1 MTSIHTVH
9 SRRFRFLPGAALL
22 ALLVAAT
29 GPASAA
35 APSWVEQSDRN
46 AQVLLE
52 TMARFSP
59 EGAGQLGVE
68 GLDET
73 ILDLSPGFEERSR
86 EATRKAGEVLRSR
99 LATERDPA
107 VRQDLQILIQTVE
120 QDLEGEELARK
131 TQLPYFNLTQVIFG
145 GLRSLLDDQ
154 VPPARRAAALVRLR
168 KYAGLEPGS
177 KPVAR
182 LAEDAIRLRLA
193 EPGLLGPFKEGV
205 ERDLANNKTLL
216 AGIGELFQA
225 YEITGY
231 EKPLAELEKQL
242 AAYDDFVRREILP
255 RARTDFRLPPELYAF
270 SLKSVGVDMPVEELE
285 SRAKVAFK
293 EIQNEME
300 TLAPL
305 VAKQHGLTATDYRSV
320 LRELKKQQ
328 LQGEA
333 ILPHYQERIRQIEE
347 IIRRERIVTLPQ
359 REMRVRLA
367 SAAESVTSP
376 APNMRPPRLLGNTGE
391 MGEFILP
398 LRIPGEQG
406 NATLALDDFTFE
418 AMSWPLTAH
427 EGRPGHELQWA
438 AIVEKGVSK
447 ARSIFAFNSVNVEG
461 WALYAEAEV
470 KPYLPLDGQ
479 LATLG
484 SRLTRAARA
493 FLDPGLQRGTITR
506 EEALRVLR
514 EDVGLSEGMALQEVQ
529 RYTFRA
535 PGQATA
541 YFVGYVR
548 LIELRAETERIL
560 GPKFDRQKL
569 NDFLLAQGM
578 LPPALLRQAVYEEF
592 IPRLK
597 E

>member
-1 MTSIHTVH
+1 MTSIHIFH
-9 SRRFRFLPGAALL
+9 PRRFRFFPGALLL
-22 ALLVAAT
+22 ALVVSAT

-52 TMARFSP
+52 TAARFSP
-59 EGAGQLGVE
+59 EGAGRLGIE
-68 GLDET
+68 GLDEA

-86 EATRKAGEVLRSR
+86 EATQKAGEVLRSR
-99 LATERDPA
+99 LATEKDPA

-120 QDLEGEELARK
+120 QDLEGEELSRK
-131 TQLPYFNLTQVIFG
+131 TQLPYFNLTQVVFG

-154 VPPARRAAALVRLR
+154 VAPARRAAALVRLR
-168 KYAGLEPGS
+168 KYAGLEPGF

-193 EPGLLGPFKEGV
+193 EPGLAGPFKEEV
-205 ERDLANNKTLL
+205 ERDLANNKTLVT
-216 AGIGELFQA
+216 GIGELFQTYKIA
-225 YEITGY
+225 GY

-255 RARTDFRLPPELYAF
+255 RTRTDFRLPPELYAF
-270 SLKSVGVDMPVEELE
+270 SLKSVGVDMPVEELV
-285 SRAKVAFK
+285 SRAEVAFK

-305 VAKQHGLTATDYRSV
+305 VAKQHGLTATGYRSV
-320 LRELKKQQ
+320 LRELKKKQ

-333 ILPHYQERIRQIEE
+333 ILPHYQERIRQLEE

-359 REMRVRLA
+359 REMRIRLA

-391 MGEFILP
+391 MGEFVLP

-406 NATLALDDFTFE
+406 NATLALDDFTYE

-427 EGRPGHELQWA
+427 EGRPGHELQFA

-493 FLDPGLQRGTITR
+493 FLDPGLQMGAITR

-529 RYTFRA
+529 RYTFRS

-541 YFVGYVR
+541 YFVGYIR
-548 LIELRAETERIL
+548 LIELRSETERIL
-560 GPKFDRQKL
+560 GPKFDRQKF
-569 NDFLLAQGM
+569 NDFLLAQGL

-592 IPRLK
+592 IPRMK
-597 E
+597 G

>member
-1 MTSIHTVH
+1 VTSIHIFH
-9 SRRFRFLPGAALL
+9 PRRFRFLPGALLL
-22 ALLVAAT
+22 ALVVSTT

-35 APSWVEQSDRN
+35 APAWVEQSDRN

-52 TMARFSP
+52 TVARFSP
-59 EGAGQLGVE
+59 EGAGQLGIE
-68 GLDET
+68 GLDEA

-131 TQLPYFNLTQVIFG
+131 TQLPYFNLTQVVFG

-154 VPPARRAAALVRLR
+154 VAPARRAAALVRLR
-168 KYAGLEPGS
+168 KYAGLEPGF

-182 LAEDAIRLRLA
+182 LAEDDIRLRLA
-193 EPGLLGPFKEGV
+193 EPGLAGPFKEEV

-216 AGIGELFQA
+216 AGIGELFQTYKIA
-225 YEITGY
+225 GY

-242 AAYDDFVRREILP
+242 TAYDDFVRREILP

-270 SLKSVGVDMPVEELE
+270 SLKSVGVDMPVEELV
-285 SRAKVAFK
+285 SRAEVAFK

-305 VAKQHGLTATDYRSV
+305 VAKQHGLAATDYRSV
-320 LRELKKQQ
+320 LRELKKKQ

-333 ILPHYQERIRQIEE
+333 ILPHYQERIRQLEE

-359 REMRVRLA
+359 REMRIRLA

-391 MGEFILP
+391 MGEFVLP

-406 NATLALDDFTFE
+406 NATLALDDFTYE

-427 EGRPGHELQWA
+427 EGRPGHELQFA
-438 AIVEKGVSK
+438 AIIEKGVSK

-493 FLDPGLQRGTITR
+493 FLDPGLQMGTITR

-529 RYTFRA
+529 RYTFRS

-541 YFVGYVR
+541 YFVGYIR
-548 LIELRAETERIL
+548 LIELRSETERIL
-560 GPKFDRQKL
+560 GPKFDRQKF

-578 LPPALLRQAVYEEF
+578 LPPTLLRQAVYEEF

-597 E
+597 G